1 MTVLK
6 ICLMVAYVVICIAIA
21 IVILFQEGKQ
31 AGLGSLSGQTS
42 NNESYWNR
50 NKKHSREGILVR
62 ITSVLVILF
71 FVLAAVLNIGSF

>member
-6 ICLMVAYVVICIAIA
+6 TALMIVLIVVCIAIS
-21 IVILFQEGKQ
+21 IIILFQEGKQ

-50 NKKHSREGILVR
+50 NKKHSREGRLVR

-71 FVLAAVLNIGSF
+71 FVLSAVLNIGSF